1 MKEEHKKIIEE
12 IMFKFKNTKDGLMY
26 RESFVELFNNDSA
39 LMVVIVNI
47 ILKDLNLIDSL
58 NGNAYRL
65 TQNGWDFTSFSE
77 IEIKKKNSENIQS
90 EIERLTLKKL
100 KYEQLPAKFW
110 WLIII
115 IMAFVSILTTW
126 VNNQISKLENQQEP
140 KKTEILLPKQEVL
153 KYI

>member
-12 IMFKFKNTKDGLMY
+12 IISKFKNTKDGLMY
-26 RESFVELFNNDSA
+26 RELFVGLFNNDSN
-39 LMVVIVNI
+39 LMIVIVNI
-47 ILKDLNLIDSL
+47 LLNNLKLIDSL

-65 TQNGWDFTSFSE
+65 TQKGWDFTSFYE
-77 IEIKKKNSENIQS
+77 IEKKKSESENNQA

-115 IMAFVSILTTW
+115 ITAFISILTTW
-126 VNNQISKLENQQEP
+126 VNNQITESTNQQEQQ
-140 KKTEILLPKQEVL
+140 KTEKPLPK
-153 KYI
+153 